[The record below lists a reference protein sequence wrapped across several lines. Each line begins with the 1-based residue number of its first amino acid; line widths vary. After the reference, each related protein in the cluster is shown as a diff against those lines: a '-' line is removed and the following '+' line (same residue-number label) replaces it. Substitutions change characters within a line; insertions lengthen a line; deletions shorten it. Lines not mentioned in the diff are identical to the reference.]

1 MITNKT
7 SFDILNDEKL
17 NKSFLSATLKDID
30 INCKI
35 YKGNFFADSFNYF
48 PITEDFEVF
57 HDLYKIQNENS
68 INHFYSNNFAENL
81 KNNITSLKK
90 FNDVYLLGSS
100 PGDNYFS
107 NLIYFLPRLFFYNKD
122 KIKLAIHRNLS
133 NKFRNFINEICAN
146 LNKKT
151 TFIFLDDNFYKF
163 KDSYVKFFI
172 LSKY

>member
-1 MITNKT
+1 MITNKN

-17 NKSFLSATLKDID
+17 NKSFLSATLKDLD

-35 YKGNFFADSFNYF
+35 YKGSFFADSFNYF

-57 HDLYKIQNENS
+57 HDLYKIQNGNS

-81 KNNITSLKK
+81 KKNITDLKK
-90 FNDVYLLGSS
+90 LNNVYLLGSS

-107 NLIYFLPRLFFYNKD
+107 NLIYFLPRLFFNNQD

-133 NKFRNFINEICAN
+133 NKFRNFIDKIS
-146 LNKKT
+146 K
-151 TFIFLDDNFYKF
+151 FI
-163 KDSYVKFFI
+163 
-172 LSKY
+172 